1 MKIKQLS
8 IAAAISTCLAAPTFA
23 GHYVPGIEGVKAS
36 SVPPPGIYYKG
47 YYVNYEADKFD
58 GGGPDKVT
66 VNALAHRLIWV
77 TPQEFLGG
85 DLTLEAILPMVN
97 EKVKAG
103 GATVK
108 SESGLGDLYLG
119 GVIGWHGEQW
129 DAVGGMGYWAE
140 TGDKDKVGQGHD
152 GIMLTFGG
160 TYKLNQ
166 AGDITLSGL
175 GRYEING
182 DKSGGVT
189 VNDNLTLE
197 WGLGKAYGTLDV
209 GVVGYITREMSGS
222 NKEERN
228 ALGMSVGK
236 FWPSFMLGADIAAYK
251 ELSSSNGPEGRVI
264 RASLTKVF

>member
-1 MKIKQLS
+1 MKIKLNQLAVLTVITS
-8 IAAAISTCLAAPTFA
+8 SLSLPALA
-23 GHYVPGIEGVKAS
+23 GHYVPGIEGVKAA
-36 SVPPPGIYYKG
+36 SVPPPGVYYKG
-47 YYVNYEADKFD
+47 YYVNYDVDGSAD
-58 GGGPDKVT
+58 VT

-77 TPQEFLGG
+77 TEQRILGG
-85 DLTLEAILPMVN
+85 DLTLETILPMIN

-119 GVIGWHGEQW
+119 GVIGWHGERW
-129 DAVGGMGYWAE
+129 DAVGGIGYWAD

-182 DKSGGVT
+182 DKSGGET
-189 VNDNLTLE
+189 VEDNLTLE

-209 GVVGYITREMSGS
+209 GVIGYFTREMSGS

-236 FWPSFMLGADIAAYK
+236 FWPSIMLGADIAAYK
-251 ELSSSNGPEGRVI
+251 EFGYENFFGNGRTL

>member
-1 MKIKQLS
+1 MKTKLSQL
-8 IAAAISTCLAAPTFA
+8 AVLTVISSSLSLPALA

-36 SVPPPGIYYKG
+36 SVPPPGVYYKG
-47 YYVNYEADKFD
+47 YYVNYDVEGSVD
-58 GGGPDKVT
+58 VT

-77 TPQEFLGG
+77 TPQKFLGG
-85 DLTLEAILPMVN
+85 DLTLETILPMIN

-119 GVIGWHGEQW
+119 GVIGWHGERW
-129 DAVGGMGYWAE
+129 DAVGGMGYWAD
-140 TGDKDKVGQGHD
+140 TGDKDKVGEDHD
-152 GIMLTFGG
+152 GIMFTFGG

-197 WGLGKAYGTLDV
+197 WGLGKSYGTLDV
-209 GVVGYITREMSGS
+209 GLIGYMTRHMSGS

-236 FWPSFMLGADIAAYK
+236 FWPSIMLGADIAAYK
-251 ELSSSNGPEGRVI
+251 EFGYENFVGNGRTI

>member
-1 MKIKQLS
+1 MKIKLKQ
-8 IAAAISTCLAAPTFA
+8 LAALTVVSSSLSLPALA
-23 GHYVPGIEGVKAS
+23 GHYVPGIEGVKAA
-36 SVPPPGIYYKG
+36 SVPPPGVYYKG
-47 YYVNYEADKFD
+47 YYVNYDVDDKAD
-58 GGGPDKVT
+58 VT

-77 TPQEFLGG
+77 TEQKLLGG
-85 DLTLEAILPMVN
+85 DLTLEAILPMIN
-97 EKVKAG
+97 EKVKVG

-129 DAVGGMGYWAE
+129 DAVGGMGYWAK
-140 TGDKDKVGQGHD
+140 TGDKDKVGQDHD

-166 AGDITLSGL
+166 AGDITLSAL

-182 DKSGGVT
+182 DQSGGVT
-189 VNDNLTLE
+189 VEDNLTLE

-209 GVVGYITREMSGS
+209 GVIGYITREMSGS

-228 ALGMSVGK
+228 ALGMSIGK
-236 FWPSFMLGADIAAYK
+236 FWPSIMLGADIAAYK
-251 ELSSSNGPEGRVI
+251 EFGYENFFGNGRTI

>member
-1 MKIKQLS
+1 MKIKQL
-8 IAAAISTCLAAPTFA
+8 AALAVASSCLSLPVFA

-36 SVPPPGIYYKG
+36 SVPPPGVYYKG
-47 YYVNYEADKFD
+47 YYVNYDVDDNAN
-58 GGGPDKVT
+58 VT

-103 GATVK
+103 GVTVK

-119 GVIGWHGEQW
+119 GVIGWHGKQW

-166 AGDITLSGL
+166 VGDITLSGL

-182 DKSGGVT
+182 DKNGGVT
-189 VNDNLTLE
+189 VEDNLTFE
-197 WGLGKAYGTLDV
+197 WGLGKSYGTLDV
-209 GVVGYITREMSGS
+209 GVIGYITREMSGS

-228 ALGMSVGK
+228 ALGLSLGK
-236 FWPSFMLGADIAAYK
+236 FWPSLMLGADIAGYK
-251 ELSSSNGPEGRVI
+251 EYSYENFAGDGRVI